1 MVKKIAYTP
10 LDEDSLKILRLVNAQ
25 RFRNPEAFIDRAI
38 QMLLTWELDP
48 KSSLDIMKGYPQ
60 TEEQKS
66 ILKALLQ
73 PEIYQDSFS
82 SQTPVEVDEE
92 KIIKMKNE
100 SKDDH
105 LKLIEN
111 LPQTKEYMRNFKIL
125 NEGESSISYDQYPI
139 LFKFYSRFAPAKIV
153 LCVLADL
160 LRQNPSSNKINL
172 KILRA
177 DAHDIASE
185 IANKLIEFE
194 KTNKIK
200 RTRKVSTGFPKI
212 RNDVVKN
219 VSIQKRFRDQ
229 YVGRIRRDRKDKRH
243 YFDGILAALGLA
255 VVTRESNEIHIT
267 ITELGREFYLL
278 DNPILSGNYTQGL
291 SRDEADFII
300 ERIIPKLKLEKL
312 FCDVAVQVIQKY
324 HYDPLLQQESITRVL
339 DQEIIRVY
347 NQFIKKYP
355 EEANRF
361 GFLPIVYRN
370 DIKTNQKLIDKIWEK
385 YVEGWRVATM
395 SRLAELKQIEWSIDR
410 DGQSVF
416 TLL

>member
-177 DAHDIASE
+177 DALDIASE

-229 YVGRIRRDRKDKRH
+229 YVGRIRRGRKDKRH

>member
-125 NEGESSISYDQYPI
+125 NEGDSSISYDQYPI

-229 YVGRIRRDRKDKRH
+229 YVGRIRRGRKDKRH

>member
-229 YVGRIRRDRKDKRH
+229 YVGRIRRGRKDKRH

>member
-1 MVKKIAYTP
+1 
-10 LDEDSLKILRLVNAQ
+10 
-25 RFRNPEAFIDRAI
+25 
-38 QMLLTWELDP
+38 
-48 KSSLDIMKGYPQ
+48 
-60 TEEQKS
+60 
-66 ILKALLQ
+66 
-73 PEIYQDSFS
+73 
-82 SQTPVEVDEE
+82 
-92 KIIKMKNE
+92 
-100 SKDDH
+100 
-105 LKLIEN
+105 
-111 LPQTKEYMRNFKIL
+111 MRNFKIL
-125 NEGESSISYDQYPI
+125 NEGDSSISDDQYPI

-177 DAHDIASE
+177 DALDIASE

-229 YVGRIRRDRKDKRH
+229 YVGRIRRGRKDKRH

>member
-125 NEGESSISYDQYPI
+125 NEGDSSISYDQYPI

-177 DAHDIASE
+177 DALDIASE

-229 YVGRIRRDRKDKRH
+229 YVGRIRRGRKDKRH